1 MSDEAPNAQQQ
12 HLERASSGCTGAR
25 VHSRQNAY
33 TRSATR
39 LQRLMQDAQ
48 LSTFLSGRDALTLQ
62 PLASTSGF
70 PFALP
75 LPPVLLF
82 LTVEF

>member
-1 MSDEAPNAQQQ
+1 
-12 HLERASSGCTGAR
+12 
-25 VHSRQNAY
+25 
-33 TRSATR
+33 
-39 LQRLMQDAQ
+39 MQDAQ

-75 LPPVLLF
+75 LPPVLHF